1 MTLFTKQQAVVVAD
15 VAIVVLWGVQGRA
28 DVDAGVP
35 ADAGVTVPVVDAAP
49 AAPAAP
55 TPTAQ
60 ATQKTHEKLK
70 LNSGQI
76 DQTATGRLRCLFGAL
91 AMIAVALAFSEDRKR
106 IPWRLVAIGSGLQ
119 LVFALLVLKTG
130 AGRSV
135 FAVANDAVNACLGFS
150 TAGARFVFG
159 NLVDMSVPVGDTL
172 GNGGASSV
180 VLDPK
185 WWATTGS
192 FIAFNVLPTIL
203 FFSAVM
209 ALLYHLGVMQVA
221 VKGIA
226 FVMQKTMGT
235 SGAETMSV
243 ASNVFLGQTEA
254 PLLIKPYLEK
264 MTRSELMAVM
274 VAGFATVAGGVMAA
288 YVGML
293 RESFDDIA
301 GHLLAASVMGAP
313 ASLVMAKIMIPESGT
328 PETSGEQGVKL
339 PKIDANILDAVAR
352 GTSEGLTL
360 AMNVGAML
368 IAFTAIIALRNAV
381 LGLSDDIG
389 QPLLSLEKIF
399 GVVGAP
405 VAFVLGVPW
414 DDAVTVGGLIGT
426 KTVVNEFVAYQQLAV
441 LLQMP
446 AGTGLHHGTSVVI
459 ATYALCGFSNFASI
473 GIQIGGI
480 AAMAPG
486 RRADIAA
493 LGLKAMFCGS
503 LATFQ
508 TAAIA
513 ALVL

>member
-1 MTLFTKQQAVVVAD
+1 MKQLSLVVALCLCFGLFGLQARADPSDAGVVDAGAAVVV
-15 VAIVVLWGVQGRA
+15 
-28 DVDAGVP
+28 DAP
-35 ADAGVTVPVVDAAP
+35 NPLP
-49 AAPAAP
+49 AAPAEPLPA
-55 TPTAQ
+55 
-60 ATQKTHEKLK
+60 ATVKHEKLK
-70 LNSGQI
+70 LNAGEI
-76 DQTATGRLRCLFGAL
+76 DQTPTGRLRCLFGAL
-91 AMIAVALAFSEDRKR
+91 AMIAVAFAFSEHRKR
-106 IPWRLVAIGSGLQ
+106 IPWKLVAVGSSLQ
-119 LVFALLVLKTG
+119 LVFALLVLKSNI
-130 AGRSV
+130 GRTI
-135 FAVANDAVNACLGFS
+135 FGVANDAVNAALGFS
-150 TAGARFVFG
+150 TAGARFLFG

-172 GNGGASSV
+172 GNGGAMSV

-185 WWATTGS
+185 YWATTGG

-209 ALLYHLGVMQVA
+209 ALLYHLGIMQIA

-313 ASLVMAKIMIPESGT
+313 ASLVMAKIMIPETET
-328 PETSGEQGVKL
+328 PETIGGKPVLL
-339 PKIDANILDAVAR
+339 PKIDANVLDAVAR

-360 AMNVGAML
+360 ALNVGAML
-368 IAFTAIIALRNAV
+368 IAFTAIIAMINAL
-381 LGLSDDIG
+381 LGLSVDVG
-389 QPLLSLEKIF
+389 LPAVSLEKIF
-399 GVVGAP
+399 GIVGAP

-426 KTVVNEFVAYQQLAV
+426 KTVVNEFVAYQQLAG
-441 LLQMP
+441 LLHTP
-446 AGTGLHHGTSVVI
+446 GAFHHSTSVVI

-486 RRADIAA
+486 RRADVAA
-493 LGLKAMFCGS
+493 LGIKAMFCGS

-513 ALVL
+513 AMVL